1 MKLHELIERYE
12 VNVIG
17 NNLEVSGSIQDLE
30 VNGLSFDSRDV
41 KTGNLYF
48 CITGETHDGHDFAHQ
63 AEETGAVAIVVERTL
78 QTSVPQIVVQD
89 TREAMGHISCVFYGY
104 PSNELKVIGVTGT
117 NGKTTTVHLI
127 SDILNASGVPSQA
140 IGTLT
145 GQLTTPEAP
154 KLQSKFR
161 TIANSGAEAIVMEVS
176 SHALSQHRTTGIEF
190 DIGVFTN
197 LTHDHL
203 DYHTDIDEYFQTK
216 CSLFEPKRCKAA
228 VINTDDP
235 YGSRLVEGI
244 TIEAVEVSRKM
255 IEVTDER
262 FTGSTLLWDGQKVN
276 LAIPG
281 RFNIDN
287 TLLAISTC
295 QQLGIGQEDI
305 ISGLEAAKPVSG
317 RFEVIEGGEGE
328 PTIIVDYSHTP
339 AGIENVLQAVRWI
352 DPTVPLTVIFGC
364 GGDRDRSKR
373 PEMARA
379 AESYADQVIITSDN
393 PRNEDPKKII
403 EEAMAGFKKPDVVTV
418 EIDRK
423 LAIQTTINSAQAG
436 EVIVIAGKGAE
447 TTQQIGDKLVPFDD
461 RVIARE
467 ALRGGAV

>member
-1 MKLHELIERYE
+1 
-12 VNVIG
+12 
-17 NNLEVSGSIQDLE
+17 
-30 VNGLSFDSRDV
+30 
-41 KTGNLYF
+41 
-48 CITGETHDGHDFAHQ
+48 
-63 AEETGAVAIVVERTL
+63 
-78 QTSVPQIVVQD
+78 
-89 TREAMGHISCVFYGY
+89 
-104 PSNELKVIGVTGT
+104 
-117 NGKTTTVHLI
+117 
-127 SDILNASGVPSQA
+127 
-140 IGTLT
+140 
-145 GQLTTPEAP
+145 
-154 KLQSKFR
+154 
-161 TIANSGAEAIVMEVS
+161 
-176 SHALSQHRTTGIEF
+176 
-190 DIGVFTN
+190 
-197 LTHDHL
+197 
-203 DYHTDIDEYFQTK
+203 
-216 CSLFEPKRCKAA
+216 

-287 TLLAISTC
+287 ALLAISTC
-295 QQLGIGQEDI
+295 QQLGVGQEDI

-317 RFEVIEGGEGE
+317 RFEVIEGGQGE

-352 DPTVPLTVIFGC
+352 DPTAPLTVIFGC

-393 PRNEDPKKII
+393 PRNEDPKRII
-403 EEAMAGFKKPDVVTV
+403 EEAMAGFKQPDAVTI

-423 LAIQTTINSAQAG
+423 LAIQTTINSSQAG